1 MKSSKFRP
9 HKDKLTPKMIENIFR
24 EEFWRIVEKL
34 YDRVQHVDVLSLVLL
49 DLTSLLR
56 DFFKDVRN
64 ANQK

>member
-1 MKSSKFRP
+1 
-9 HKDKLTPKMIENIFR
+9 MIENIFR